1 MRKEAVIFILPC
13 CVLGKPGSMG
23 YALDAMGDAANFW
36 VRQDEARRGTRRMVV
51 LFLLGVIATIFV
63 VFLITGGLMGSFDP
77 RILGMVCIIVGGGIG
92 IATLVKVFELSRQ
105 GGKTIAL
112 AMGGR
117 LVPLNPVNP
126 DERKLRNVVEE
137 MAIASG
143 VPVPEIYLLDQ
154 ERSINAF
161 AAGYTPENAVIGVTQ
176 GAVQLLNREELQGV
190 IAHEFSHI
198 LNGDMKLNIRLI
210 SLIFGLM
217 FLTVIGRILLY
228 SRPSSSSRNDKG
240 GGGAALLMLG
250 LAMIVVGWISVLF
263 GKIIQASISRKRE
276 HLADASAVQFTRN
289 PLGLASALKKIGAHS
304 MHSYIQSPEAEEAA
318 HLFFANGLNSFLGN
332 LFATHPPLVER
343 IKLLDSDFDG
353 DFKKSLATASVKK
366 QPAVIKKE
374 KEKERPSLPR
384 GMRLAAAAILAGG
397 YETADQ
403 AQGLLETLPEEVRRL
418 TGDPLGSIVL
428 VCGILLDEND
438 DVAEVQYKRII
449 GTYGESVGR
458 DVLTAAGDLRDL
470 SRSQKLALITL
481 CVPALRGMAAS
492 QFESFNKVIYD
503 LIVADNRVDLFEYC
517 VLKNVEHHLTRYF
530 RPKPR
535 REGRENAGALR
546 SEIVLVLS
554 ILARAEG
561 VDEKEVGIAFA
572 KGVASVLGND
582 KETILPLDKCTFK
595 ALDNALENINN
606 RAAQVTKTALLEACQ
621 TVVAS
626 TNSQVTPDE
635 EDLVRA
641 IALAIK

>member
-63 VFLITGGLMGSFDP
+63 VFLITGGFMGSFDP
-77 RILGMVCIIVGGGIG
+77 RILGMVCVIVGGGIA

-117 LVPLNPVNP
+117 LIAPAPVDP

-143 VPVPEIYLLDQ
+143 VPVPEIYILDA

-161 AAGYTPENAVIGVTQ
+161 AAGYTPEDAVIGVTR

-228 SRPSSSSRNDKG
+228 SRPTSGSRDK

-250 LAMIVVGWISVLF
+250 LVLIVVGWISVLF

-304 MHSYIQSPEAEEAA
+304 AHSYIQSPEAEEAA
-318 HLFFANGLNSFLGN
+318 HLFFANGLSSWLGN
-332 LFATHPPLVER
+332 IFATHPPLVER

-353 DFKKSLATASVKK
+353 DFKKSLALGSVKK

-374 KEKERPSLPR
+374 KEKERPNPR
-384 GMRLAAAAILAGG
+384 RGIGLAAAAILAGG

-438 DVAEVQYKRII
+438 TVAEAQYKRVI

-470 SRSQKLALITL
+470 SRSQKLALVTL
-481 CVPALRGMAAS
+481 CVPALRRMSAS

-503 LIVADNRVDLFEYC
+503 LIVADNQVDLFEYC

-530 RPKPR
+530 QPKPR
-535 REGRENAGALR
+535 REGRENAAELR

-561 VDEKEVGIAFA
+561 AEENEVRAAFA
-572 KGVASVLGND
+572 KGTATVLGND

-595 ALDNALENINN
+595 ALDNALESINS
-606 RAAQVTKTALLEACQ
+606 RAAQATKTALLQACR

-626 TNSQVTPDE
+626 TNDQVTPDE
-635 EDLVRA
+635 ENLVRA
-641 IALAIK
+641 VALAIK

>member
-1 MRKEAVIFILPC
+1 
-13 CVLGKPGSMG
+13 
-23 YALDAMGDAANFW
+23 
-36 VRQDEARRGTRRMVV
+36 MVV
-51 LFLLGVIATIFV
+51 LFLLGVIATILI
-63 VFLITGGLMGSFDP
+63 VFFITGWFIGSFDP
-77 RILGMVCIIVGGGIG
+77 RILALVCIIVGGGIA
-92 IATLVKVFELSRQ
+92 IATLTKVFELSRQ

-112 AMGGR
+112 ALGGR
-117 LVPLNPVNP
+117 LVAPAPVDP

-161 AAGYTPENAVIGVTQ
+161 AAGYTPEDAVIGVTR

-217 FLTVIGRILLY
+217 FLTVIGRIMLY
-228 SRPSSSSRNDKG
+228 SRSTTTSGSSTDNKVSSS
-240 GGGAALLMLG
+240 AALLFLG
-250 LAMIVVGWISVLF
+250 LAMIVVGWVSVLF
-263 GKIIQASISRKRE
+263 GKIIQASISRRRE

-304 MHSYIQSPEAEEAA
+304 AHSYIQSPEAEEAA
-318 HLFFANGLNSFLGN
+318 HLFFANGLSSWLGN

-353 DFKKSLATASVKK
+353 DFKKSLVTASVKK

-374 KEKERPSLPR
+374 KEKDKERPNPRR
-384 GMRLAAAAILAGG
+384 GMGLAAAAILAGG
-397 YETADQ
+397 YETTDK
-403 AQGLLETLPEEVRRL
+403 AQDLLETLPEEVRRL
-418 TGDPLGSIVL
+418 SADPLGSIVL
-428 VCGILLDEND
+428 VCGILLDESD
-438 DVAEVQYKRII
+438 AVAEVQYKRVI

-458 DVLTAAGDLRDL
+458 DVLTAAGNLRDM
-470 SRSQKLALITL
+470 SRSQKLALVTL
-481 CVPALRGMAAS
+481 CVPALRGMSAA

-530 RPKPR
+530 QPKPR
-535 REGRENAGALR
+535 REGRETASALAL
-546 SEIVLVLS
+546 EIVLVLS

-561 VDEKEVGIAFA
+561 VGAQEAQTAFA
-572 KGVASVLGND
+572 KGIAAVLGNE
-582 KETILPLDKCTFK
+582 KAELLPLDKCTFK
-595 ALDNALENINN
+595 ALDDALENINS
-606 RAAQVTKTALLEACQ
+606 RASQATKTALLEACQ

-626 TNSQVTPDE
+626 TNDQVTPDE
-635 EDLVRA
+635 EDLVRSV
-641 IALAIK
+641 ALAIK

>member
-1 MRKEAVIFILPC
+1 
-13 CVLGKPGSMG
+13 MG
-23 YALDAMGDAANFW
+23 YASDAMGDAANFW

-63 VFLITGGLMGSFDP
+63 VFLITGGFMGSFDP
-77 RILGMVCIIVGGGIG
+77 RILGMVCIIVGGGIA

-117 LVPLNPVNP
+117 LIAPAPVDP

-161 AAGYTPENAVIGVTQ
+161 AAGYTPEDAVIGVTR

-228 SRPSSSSRNDKG
+228 SRPTSSSRDK

-250 LAMIVVGWISVLF
+250 LVLIVVGWISVLF

-304 MHSYIQSPEAEEAA
+304 AHSYIQSPEAEEAA
-318 HLFFANGLNSFLGN
+318 HLFFANGLSSWLGN
-332 LFATHPPLVER
+332 IFATHPPLVER

-374 KEKERPSLPR
+374 KEKERPSLRR
-384 GMRLAAAAILAGG
+384 GMGLASAAILAGG
-397 YETADQ
+397 YETTDQ
-403 AQGLLETLPEEVRRL
+403 VQDLLETLPEEVRRL
-418 TGDPLGSIVL
+418 SADPLGGIVL

-438 DVAEVQYKRII
+438 VVAEAQYKRVV

-470 SRSQKLALITL
+470 SRSQKLALVTL
-481 CVPALRGMAAS
+481 CVPAMRRMSAS

-530 RPKPR
+530 SPKPC
-535 REGRENAGALR
+535 REGREAASALA
-546 SEIVLVLS
+546 SEIILVLS

-561 VDEKEVGIAFA
+561 AEEKEVRAAFA
-572 KGVASVLGND
+572 KGAAAVLGNE
-582 KETILPLDKCTFK
+582 KAEPLPLDKCTFK
-595 ALDNALENINN
+595 ALDNALENINS
-606 RAAQVTKTALLEACQ
+606 RAALAAKTALLEACQ

-626 TNSQVTPDE
+626 TNGQVTPDE

-641 IALAIK
+641 VALAIK

>member
-1 MRKEAVIFILPC
+1 
-13 CVLGKPGSMG
+13 
-23 YALDAMGDAANFW
+23 
-36 VRQDEARRGTRRMVV
+36 MVV
-51 LFLLGVIATIFV
+51 LFLLGVIATILI
-63 VFLITGGLMGSFDP
+63 VFFITGWFIGSFDP
-77 RILGMVCIIVGGGIG
+77 RILALVCIIVGGGIA
-92 IATLVKVFELSRQ
+92 IATLTKVFELSRQ

-117 LVPLNPVNP
+117 LVAPAPVDP

-161 AAGYTPENAVIGVTQ
+161 AAGYTPEDAVIGVTR

-217 FLTVIGRILLY
+217 FLTVIGRIMLY
-228 SRPSSSSRNDKG
+228 SRSTTTSGSSTDNKVSSS
-240 GGGAALLMLG
+240 AALLFLG
-250 LAMIVVGWISVLF
+250 LAMIVVGWVSVLF
-263 GKIIQASISRKRE
+263 GKIIQASISRRRE

-304 MHSYIQSPEAEEAA
+304 AHSYIQSPEAEEAA
-318 HLFFANGLNSFLGN
+318 HLFFANGLSSWLGN

-366 QPAVIKKE
+366 QPAVIKKD
-374 KEKERPSLPR
+374 KDKERPDLRR
-384 GMRLAAAAILAGG
+384 GMGLAAAAILAGG
-397 YETADQ
+397 YETIGQ
-403 AQGLLETLPEEVRRL
+403 AQDLLETLPEEVRRL
-418 TGDPLGSIVL
+418 SADPLGGIVL

-438 DVAEVQYKRII
+438 AVAEVQYKRII

-458 DVLTAAGDLRDL
+458 DVLTAAGNLRDM
-470 SRSQKLALITL
+470 SRSQKLALVTL
-481 CVPALRGMAAS
+481 CVPALRGMSAA

-530 RPKPR
+530 QPKPR
-535 REGRENAGALR
+535 REGRETASTLA

-561 VDEKEVGIAFA
+561 AAENEARAAFA
-572 KGVASVLGND
+572 KGIAAVLGNE
-582 KETILPLDKCTFK
+582 KAELLPLDKCTFK
-595 ALDNALENINN
+595 ALDDALENINS
-606 RAAQVTKTALLEACQ
+606 RAALATKTALLEACQ

-626 TNSQVTPDE
+626 TNDQVTPDE
-635 EDLVRA
+635 EDLVRSV
-641 IALAIK
+641 ALAIK

>member
-1 MRKEAVIFILPC
+1 
-13 CVLGKPGSMG
+13 MG
-23 YALDAMGDAANFW
+23 YASDAMGDAANFW

-51 LFLLGVIATIFV
+51 LFLLGVIATILI
-63 VFLITGGLMGSFDP
+63 VFFITGWFIGSFDP
-77 RILGMVCIIVGGGIG
+77 RILALVCIIVGGGIA
-92 IATLVKVFELSRQ
+92 IATLTKVFELSRQ
-105 GGKTIAL
+105 GGRTIAL

-117 LVPLNPVNP
+117 LVAPAPVDP

-161 AAGYTPENAVIGVTQ
+161 AAGYTPEDAVIGVTR

-217 FLTVIGRILLY
+217 FLTVIGRIMLY
-228 SRPSSSSRNDKG
+228 SRPTTTSGSSTDNDKIRG
-240 GGGAALLMLG
+240 STTMFFLG
-250 LAMIVVGWISVLF
+250 LMMIVVGWCSVLF
-263 GKIIQASISRKRE
+263 GKIIQASISRRRE

-304 MHSYIQSPEAEEAA
+304 AHSYIQSPEAEEAA
-318 HLFFANGLNSFLGN
+318 HLFFANGLSTWLGN
-332 LFATHPPLVER
+332 IFATHPPLVER

-374 KEKERPSLPR
+374 KEKDKERPDLRR
-384 GMRLAAAAILAGG
+384 GMGLAAAAILAGG
-397 YETADQ
+397 YETTGQ
-403 AQGLLETLPEEVRRL
+403 AQDLLETLPEEVRRL
-418 TGDPLGSIVL
+418 SADPLGGIVL

-438 DVAEVQYKRII
+438 AVAEVQYKRVV

-458 DVLTAAGDLRDL
+458 DVLTAAGDLRDM
-470 SRSQKLALITL
+470 SRSQKLALVTL
-481 CVPALRGMAAS
+481 CVPALRGMSAA

-530 RPKPR
+530 QPKPR
-535 REGRENAGALR
+535 REGKETASALV

-561 VDEKEVGIAFA
+561 AAENEARAAFA
-572 KGVASVLGND
+572 KGIAAVLGNE
-582 KETILPLDKCTFK
+582 KAELLPLDKCTFK
-595 ALDNALENINN
+595 ALDNALENINS
-606 RAAQVTKTALLEACQ
+606 RAAQAAKTALLEACQ

-626 TNSQVTPDE
+626 TNGQVTPDE

-641 IALAIK
+641 VALAIK

>member
-1 MRKEAVIFILPC
+1 M
-13 CVLGKPGSMG
+13 LGKGDGIG
-23 YALDAMGDAANFW
+23 YASDGMGDAANFW
-36 VRQDEARRGTRRMVV
+36 VRQDEARRGTRRMVF

-353 DFKKSLATASVKK
+353 DFKKSLDTASVKK

-374 KEKERPSLPR
+374 KEKERPSLRR
-384 GMRLAAAAILAGG
+384 GMGLAAAAILAGG
-397 YETADQ
+397 YETTDQ

-418 TGDPLGSIVL
+418 TSDPLGSIVL

-438 DVAEVQYKRII
+438 DVAEAQYKRII

-470 SRSQKLALITL
+470 SRSQKLALMTL
-481 CVPALRGMAAS
+481 CVPALRGMSAS

-530 RPKPR
+530 QPKPR
-535 REGRENAGALR
+535 REGRENAAALR

-561 VDEKEVGIAFA
+561 ADEKEVGIAFA
-572 KGVASVLGND
+572 KGTASVLGND

-595 ALDNALENINN
+595 ALDNALENINS
-606 RAAQVTKTALLEACQ
+606 RAAQATKTALLEACQ

-626 TNSQVTPDE
+626 TNDQVTPDE

>member
-51 LFLLGVIATIFV
+51 LFLLGVIATILI
-63 VFLITGGLMGSFDP
+63 VFFITGWFIGSFDP
-77 RILGMVCIIVGGGIG
+77 RILALVCIIVGGGIA
-92 IATLVKVFELSRQ
+92 IATLTKVFELSRQ

-117 LVPLNPVNP
+117 LVAPAPVDP

-143 VPVPEIYLLDQ
+143 VPVPEIYLLDA

-161 AAGYTPENAVIGVTQ
+161 AAGYTPEDAVIGVTR

-263 GKIIQASISRKRE
+263 GKIIQASISRRRE

-353 DFKKSLATASVKK
+353 DFKKSLATASV
-366 QPAVIKKE
+366 IKKE
-374 KEKERPSLPR
+374 KEKERPNPRR
-384 GMRLAAAAILAGG
+384 GMGLAAAAILAGG

-418 TGDPLGSIVL
+418 SADPLGSIVL

-481 CVPALRGMAAS
+481 CVPALRRMSAS

-503 LIVADNRVDLFEYC
+503 LIVADNQVDLFEYC

-530 RPKPR
+530 QPKPR
-535 REGRENAGALR
+535 REGRENAAALR
-546 SEIVLVLS
+546 LEIVLVLS

-572 KGVASVLGND
+572 KGAASVLGND

-595 ALDNALENINN
+595 ALDNALESINS
-606 RAAQVTKTALLEACQ
+606 RAAQATKTALLQACR

-626 TNSQVTPDE
+626 TNDQVTPDE

-641 IALAIK
+641 VALAIK